1 MTSLW
6 EGEVAVWRGRYRC
19 RSCGYSIQ
27 GYADPDLIER
37 GFLPLTLER
46 ALEVGKLLPY
56 RQGSDL
62 LERWGVRLSKTRA
75 GPRGAVLLKT
85 RLARLDERF
94 NTVQAAQG
102 LAHLQT
108 LAEHPLARR
117 QDRSRTWIL
126 EMDGKFVPV
135 HTAQGRVYQE
145 VKTAVLYKMRCP
157 NERYYFSSL
166 ERVEGF
172 SRGVHGLLRHAGV
185 YQEDILVGVS
195 DGAKWIEGLMG
206 DLGVQQHILDV
217 FHASTYL
224 ETVMLALRWDDPKR
238 MTTRQSL
245 LRGQLNVQTWLNL
258 LPTQTFSDET
268 VRKAVQYLQQQSL
281 LGHTDYPAFRARGL
295 EVIGSGQIEGANK
308 AVIGA
313 RLNVCGAH
321 WTVLGAN
328 DMVFARAERVS
339 ERPITHFH
347 TIRQLAFGQAA

>member
-6 EGEVAVWRGRYRC
+6 EGEVAVWRARYRC
-19 RSCGYSIQ
+19 RGCGYSIQ
-27 GYADPDLIER
+27 SYADPDLDES
-37 GFLPLTLER
+37 GLLPLTLER
-46 ALEVGKLLPY
+46 ALEAGKLLPY
-56 RQGSDL
+56 RQSSDL
-62 LERWGVRLSKTRA
+62 LERWGVRLSKTR
-75 GPRGAVLLKT
+75 
-85 RLARLDERF
+85 LARLDEHF

-102 LAHLQT
+102 LAYLQT
-108 LAEHPLARR
+108 LAEQPLARR
-117 QDRSRTWIL
+117 QDRSRSWIL

-166 ERVEGF
+166 ERVDAF
-172 SRGVHGLLRHAGV
+172 SRGVHGLLRHAGL

-224 ETVMLALRWDDPKR
+224 ETVMQALGWEESQRDL
-238 MTTRQSL
+238 TRQSL
-245 LRGQLNVQTWLNL
+245 LRGQINVQSWLNL
-258 LPTQTFSDET
+258 HLPVHSFPDDTA
-268 VRKAVQYLQQQSL
+268 RKAAQYLQQQSL
-281 LGHTDYPAFRARGL
+281 LGHTNYPAFRARGL

-321 WTVLGAN
+321 WTVSGAN
-328 DMVFARAERVS
+328 GMVFARAERAS

-347 TIRQLAFGQAA
+347 TIRHLAFSHAA